1 MERDCL
7 GIITRSWMQIKGESE
22 RKNRQD
28 FSRALE
34 QIVTFVSTEDFFET
48 GKMIASLIMF
58 FC

>member
-1 MERDCL
+1 MERECLCL

-34 QIVTFVSTEDFFET
+34 QIVTFVSTEDFFER
-48 GKMIASLIMF
+48 GRMIAS
-58 FC
+58 